1 MAEEK
6 KLFLLDAYALIFRA
20 YYAFINR
27 PITDR
32 EGNNTSA
39 VFGFVNTLDEILRNE
54 DPSHI
59 AVVFDPPSPTF
70 RHKMYEEYKAN
81 RQTTPEDIKRSVPII
96 KEIINAYNIQILE
109 VEGFEADD
117 VVGTVAKK
125 AAAEDYTVYMMT
137 PDKDYAQLVDE
148 NIFMYKPGRSGGEK
162 EIWGIE
168 EVKEKFSVENSL
180 QVIDLLAL
188 WGDSSDNVPGAPGI
202 GEKTAKKL
210 LSEFKSVENLL
221 NSTDKLK
228 GKQKENLEKYRE
240 QVELSKKLVT
250 IEINVPVNVKI
261 ADLKRVEPNRGK
273 LGDLFEIQDFRTLK
287 KRILGEEKK
296 QETVVQGSLFGM
308 TETAN
313 TTSYEEEEPEYK
325 SFNKD
330 NVNYSLVTDIE
341 GVKQLVKNIEK
352 APAFCFDTET
362 TGLNIFTD
370 RLIGIAISSKSSK
383 ADYIFIKDEDFAK
396 QVVEELQPLF
406 NNENQ
411 IKVAHNLK
419 FDMQFL
425 AKYGATFTGNVFD
438 TMVAHYLLKPDGRHK
453 LDDIILEE
461 FNYKMIP
468 IEELIGKKGKNQ
480 LNMLSV
486 DINKVTDYA
495 CEDADYTFRLYEKLN
510 KQLKDNDLTTL
521 SETIEMPLVETLFHV
536 EQSGFKLDT
545 AALGDF
551 NEELLKEIET
561 TQKRIYE
568 LAGEEFNIASPKQL
582 GIVLFEKL
590 KIVDSSKIRKTKT
603 KQYSTGEEVLQ
614 KLKDKHD
621 IIPLILDYRSLT
633 KLQSTYVSA
642 LPKLIEPETGKIH
655 TSFNQTIAATGRLS
669 SVNPNL
675 QNIPIREERG
685 REIRKSFIPSDEE
698 HILLA
703 ADYSQI
709 ELRLMAHLSED
720 ENMIDAFLH
729 GADIHKSTAAKVF
742 KVDEDDVSRE
752 MRSQAKT
759 ANFGIIYGISAFGL
773 SERLKISRTDSKQLI
788 DSYFETFP
796 KVKIYMD
803 KCIADAKEKGYVE
816 TMFGRKRYLPDI
828 QSANATV
835 RGFAERNAINSP
847 IQGSA
852 ADIIKIAM
860 NKVMNRLKG
869 NYKTK
874 MILQVHDELVF
885 NVYKPELE
893 DIKKLVKEEMEA
905 AAQLKVPLTVDMGLG
920 NNWLEAH

>member
-27 PITDR
+27 PITDK

-70 RHKMYEEYKAN
+70 RHKMYSEYKAN

-96 KEIINAYNIQILE
+96 KEIIKAYNIQILE

-117 VVGTVAKK
+117 VVGTVSKRAAK
-125 AAAEDYTVYMMT
+125 EGYTVYMMT
-137 PDKDYAQLVDE
+137 PDKDYAQLVEE

-162 EIWGIE
+162 EVWGIE
-168 EVKEKFSVENSL
+168 EVKEKFSVENTI

-210 LSEFKSVENLL
+210 LAEFKTVENLL
-221 NSTDKLK
+221 DSTDKLK
-228 GKQKENLEKYRE
+228 GKQKENLENFRE
-240 QVELSKKLVT
+240 QIELSKQLVT
-250 IEINVPVNVKI
+250 IALNVPVDIEI
-261 ADLKRVEPNRGK
+261 ASLERVEPNREK
-273 LGDLFEIQDFRTLK
+273 LGELFDKQDFRTLK
-287 KRILGEEKK
+287 KRILGT
-296 QETVVQGSLFGM
+296 ETKPESAVQGSLFGVETPETI
-308 TETAN
+308 TEQ
-313 TTSYEEEEPEYK
+313 TSPEFQTFDK
-325 SFNKD
+325 EQVS
-330 NVNYSLVTDIE
+330 YSLITDLK
-341 GVKQLVKNIEK
+341 GVKQLTQELLSGT
-352 APAFCFDTET
+352 AFCFDTET
-362 TGLNIFTD
+362 TGLNAFSD
-370 RLIGIAISSKSSK
+370 SLIGISISSNSSE
-383 ADYIFIKDEDFAK
+383 AYYISIKEEQFARD
-396 QVVEELQPLF
+396 VITILQPLL
-406 NNENQ
+406 NSDKH
-411 IKVAHNLK
+411 IKIAHNLK

-425 AKYGATFTGNVFD
+425 AKYGAEFSGPLFD
-438 TMVAHYLLKPDGRHK
+438 TMVAHYLLKPEGRHK
-453 LDDIILEE
+453 LDDVILEE

-468 IEELIGKKGKNQ
+468 IEDLIGKKGKNQ
-480 LNMLSV
+480 RSMTSV
-486 DINKVTDYA
+486 EIEKVTDYA
-495 CEDADYTFRLYEKLN
+495 CEDADYTYRLFEVLN
-510 KQLKDNDLTTL
+510 KRLEERNL
-521 SETIEMPLVETLFHV
+521 SNLAYKLEMPLISTLFHM

-545 AALGDF
+545 TALTVFDK
-551 NEELLKEIET
+551 ELLNEIDEI
-561 TQKRIYE
+561 KNKIYQ
-568 LAGEEFNIASPKQL
+568 LAGEEFNISSPRQL
-582 GIVLFEKL
+582 GVILFEKL
-590 KIVDSSKIRKTKT
+590 KVVDADKVRKTKT

-614 KLKDKHD
+614 KLTDKHE
-621 IIPLILDYRSLT
+621 IVPLILEYRSLT

-642 LPKLIEPETGKIH
+642 LPKLIEPATGKIH

-685 REIRKSFIPSDEE
+685 REIRKSFIPTDNE

-720 ENMIDAFLH
+720 ENMIEAFLH
-729 GADIHKSTAAKVF
+729 GADIHRSTAAKVF
-742 KVDEDDVSRE
+742 KVDEVDVSRE

-773 SERLKISRTDSKQLI
+773 SERLKISRSDSKQLI
-788 DSYFETFP
+788 DNYFETFP
-796 KVKIYMD
+796 KVKLYMD
-803 KCIADAKEKGYVE
+803 KCIAEAKETGYVT

-852 ADIIKIAM
+852 ADIIKVAMIQIM
-860 NKVMNRLKG
+860 NKLQGKYN
-869 NYKTK
+869 TK

-885 NVYKPELE
+885 DVYKPELE
-893 DIKKLVKEEMEA
+893 EIKALVKSEMEA
-905 AAQLKVPLTVDMGLG
+905 SASLKVPLTVDMGTG
-920 NNWLEAH
+920 ENWLEAH

>member
-1 MAEEK
+1 MAEQK

-27 PITDR
+27 PITDK

-59 AVVFDPPSPTF
+59 AIVFDPPSPTF
-70 RHKMYEEYKAN
+70 RHKMYIEYKAN

-96 KEIINAYNIQILE
+96 KEIITAYNIQILE

-117 VVGTVAKK
+117 VVGTVAKR
-125 AAAEDYTVYMMT
+125 AASEGYTVYMMT
-137 PDKDYAQLVDE
+137 PDKDYAQLVQE

-168 EVKEKFSVENSL
+168 EVKEKFSVDNAL

-210 LSEFKSVENLL
+210 LAEFKTVENLL

-228 GKQKENLEKYRE
+228 GKQKENLENYRD

-250 IEINVPVNVKI
+250 IELNVPIDIQISK
-261 ADLKRVEPNRGK
+261 LQRVEPNRQK
-273 LGDLFEIQDFRTLK
+273 LSELFDKQDFRTLK
-287 KRILGEEKK
+287 KRILGSENKP
-296 QETVVQGSLFGM
+296 ETVVQGSLFENDSVSENSSPEIQHKNKGFDS
-308 TETAN
+308 ETVK
-313 TTSYEEEEPEYK
+313 YK
-325 SFNKD
+325 
-330 NVNYSLVTDIE
+330 LVTNIE
-341 GVKQLVKNIEK
+341 GVKELVQELKKVN
-352 APAFCFDTET
+352 AFCFDTET
-362 TGLNIFTD
+362 TGLNVFSD
-370 RLIGIAISSKSSK
+370 KLIGIAISSKASH
-383 ADYIFIKDEDFAK
+383 AYYINIDSEEYAK
-396 QVVEELQPLF
+396 EVVKEIEPLLVNEGQVK
-406 NNENQ
+406 
-411 IKVAHNLK
+411 IAHNLK
-419 FDMQFL
+419 FDMHFL
-425 AKYGATFTGNVFD
+425 AKYGARFTDPTFD

-453 LDDIILEE
+453 LDDIIEEE
-461 FNYKMIP
+461 FNYRMIP

-480 LNMLSV
+480 LTLQS
-486 DINKVTDYA
+486 IELEKVKDYA
-495 CEDADYTFRLYEKLN
+495 CEDADYTFQLYEKLN
-510 KQLKDNDLTTL
+510 KRLKNNNLEEL
-521 SETIEMPLVETLFHV
+521 SSKIEMPLVRTLFHM
-536 EQSGFKLDT
+536 EQPGFKLDVD
-545 AALGDF
+545 ALNVF
-551 NEELLKEIET
+551 NNELLQEIEK
-561 TQKRIYE
+561 TQNDIFE

-582 GIVLFEKL
+582 GIILFEKL
-590 KIVDSSKIRKTKT
+590 KIVDADKTRKTKT
-603 KQYSTGEEVLQ
+603 KQYSTGEEILQ
-614 KLKDKHD
+614 KLVDKHE
-621 IIPLILDYRSLT
+621 IVSLILEYRSLS

-642 LPKLIEPETGKIH
+642 LPKLIEPSTGKIH
-655 TSFNQTIAATGRLS
+655 TSFFQTVAATGRLS
-669 SVNPNL
+669 SQNPNL

-685 REIRKSFIPSDEE
+685 REIRKSFIPSDNN
-698 HILLA
+698 HVLLA

-720 ENMIDAFLH
+720 EHMIDAFLN
-729 GADIHKSTAAKVF
+729 GEDIHKSTAAKVF
-742 KVDEDDVSRE
+742 KVSEDDVSRE

-773 SERLKISRTDSKQLI
+773 SERLKIPRSDSKQLI

-796 KVKIYMD
+796 KVKTYMD
-803 KCIADAKEKGYVE
+803 KCIIDAKEKGYVE

-860 NKVMNRLKG
+860 NNIMNALQGK
-869 NYKTK
+869 YKTQ

-885 NVYKPELE
+885 DVYKPELE
-893 DIKKLVKEEMEA
+893 EIKSLVKTEMEA
-905 AAQLKVPLTVDMGLG
+905 AAKLRVPLTVDMGEG